1 MTDTPTLQGSTVL
14 VVEDDFYLADD
25 ARDALERAGAHVLGP
40 AADIG
45 EALQLLRDAV
55 PDCAVTDVNLGGQP
69 SFDLARMMI
78 DRGIPM
84 LFATGYDAAA
94 IPSEFAAIP
103 RLQKPLD
110 LRKLVAT
117 VAELRRVAIAEA

>member
-1 MTDTPTLQGSTVL
+1 MTDLPSLQGSTVL

-25 ARDALERAGAHVLGP
+25 TRDVLERAGAHVLGP
-40 AADIG
+40 AADVG
-45 EALQLLRDAV
+45 EALELLRDVV

-94 IPSEFAAIP
+94 IPPEFAAVP

-110 LRKLVAT
+110 LRKLVVT
-117 VAELRRVAIAEA
+117 VAELRRAAIAEA